1 MLLQLVCSGILEDST
16 RTSCLEIQVFYSEA
30 LKRIEPWWLILKR
43 QNSALWIN
51 FLKDLQEEGLFDP
64 SLNHHKEW
72 MKFCFTG
79 ILQIELNNIKGVWK
93 NHCIRNSRNAKYPGG
108 RPDIL
113 YFNSAAVGT
122 TDYKFSLAGGKLDQ
136 ALRFCVYPSLVNC
149 AEDFLSLASLI
160 MIEENLRAPKN
171 TQEAK
176 FLFPRLITV
185 TDSWQFQIMIISSV
199 QLR

>member
-1 MLLQLVCSGILEDST
+1 MDEV
-16 RTSCLEIQVFYSEA
+16 
-30 LKRIEPWWLILKR
+30 
-43 QNSALWIN
+43 
-51 FLKDLQEEGLFDP
+51 
-64 SLNHHKEW
+64 
-72 MKFCFTG
+72 CFTG
-79 ILQIELNNIKGVWK
+79 ILQIELDNIKEMW
-93 NHCIRNSRNAKYPGG
+93 NSHRIRNSRNAKYPGG

-113 YFNSAAVGT
+113 YVNSAAVGT

-185 TDSWQFQIMIISSV
+185 TDSWQFQNYDYLKCLVTLSHIIQEKRLFDYRKLFLYFMLSDEILFKNCPTRRAKCAQNV
-199 QLR
+199 LKNRNQLSDIQAKSII